1 MKAGV
6 QSLLDSLCALYNREA
21 KQVAWHAKHHLG
33 GQMLVEAAFVALPRE
48 QGVNVSPPADPPDW
62 VNPNVGSGQTTWIV
76 VYTSCCSQS
85 ALPCRCNACAAR
97 LQWMTAIAS
106 PLR

>member
-1 MKAGV
+1 MRGAQGQLAAQVSHMKAGV

-48 QGVNVSPPADPPDW
+48 QGVNVSHPAEIL
-62 VNPNVGSGQTTWIV
+62 TE
-76 VYTSCCSQS
+76 
-85 ALPCRCNACAAR
+85 
-97 LQWMTAIAS
+97 
-106 PLR
+106 